1 MEHPQTSESHPLTFD
16 LQTIFQSK
24 ERYRKEAAALPI
36 AEKLRKLDAMRE
48 RKLLIRALGRHPSP
62 LSTALGND
70 EQKQEPSAPPIYSP
84 PPA

>member
-1 MEHPQTSESHPLTFD
+1 MEHPQTRGSHPLTFD

-24 ERYRKEAAALPI
+24 ERYRKQAAALPI

-48 RKLLIRALGRHPSP
+48 RKLLIRALGKQPYP
-62 LSTALGND
+62 LATALGND
-70 EQKQEPSAPPIYSP
+70 EQKQEPSGPTIYPP